1 MRTILIL
8 AFLAL
13 AGTAQAQTRMEDAAA
28 RFMAEAPPAVTLVT
42 AASRAASPSAADLLL
57 KTADD
62 QPPAR
67 PKGTVKTDIDRS
79 FTPSKSVVGALGYLC
94 GLQPGATANRGVGSS
109 YEPAGTCLG
118 GQLRVAF

>member
-42 AASRAASPSAADLLL
+42 AASRAASPSA
-57 KTADD
+57 ADD

-109 YEPAGTCLG
+109 YEPAGTFLG